1 MSYNQVAMMARTR
14 KRMVERTEAMVR
26 RKKVEVATMR
36 KKAVMMRKRRRRKR
50 RKMSLKISRRS
61 LKLVSILAKRYCILR
76 PPSRHGLEPNDVW
89 MCSRVFIVADNTL
102 YRLHED
108 HTMRAAQARVR

>member
-36 KKAVMMRKRRRRKR
+36 KKAV
-50 RKMSLKISRRS
+50 RRS
-61 LKLVSILAKRYCILR
+61 LKLVSTLAKRYCVLR
-76 PPSRHGLEPNDVW
+76 PPSRHGLRAKRCVDVLA
-89 MCSRVFIVADNTL
+89 SA
-102 YRLHED
+102 HSG
-108 HTMRAAQARVR
+108 